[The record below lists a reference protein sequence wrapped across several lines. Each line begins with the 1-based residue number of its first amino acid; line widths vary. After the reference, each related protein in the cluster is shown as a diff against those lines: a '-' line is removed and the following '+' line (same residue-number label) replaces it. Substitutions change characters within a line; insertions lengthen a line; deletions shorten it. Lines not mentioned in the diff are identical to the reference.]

1 MIPQKRQ
8 ELTPLPL
15 EQRTIDNRAF
25 EKLLGEG
32 AYNVE
37 EGFRSKIHRI
47 SKS

>member
-1 MIPQKRQ
+1 M
-8 ELTPLPL
+8 TPLPL

-37 EGFRSKIHRI
+37 EGFRSEIHRI